1 MGNINHQY
9 DKIWCEEQAM
19 RGSVSGRTIFYIF
32 QYTQL
37 LFARSRSQIWYSK
50 ICITVQ
56 LHLSMLEQRY
66 SADSTP
72 CLGNGKL
79 GCRHME

>member
-1 MGNINHQY
+1 M
-9 DKIWCEEQAM
+9 EEL
-19 RGSVSGRTIFYIF
+19 SSIYFNT
-32 QYTQL
+32 L
-37 LFARSRSQIWYSK
+37 RSRSQICYSK